1 MREGWKGE
9 QLLGELK
16 TFIVGMQYYE
26 AEVNPGERV
35 NLEREPDNPHDANSI
50 RVENP
55 DFLPV
60 GHIPRRIS
68 GWLAPLLDGGKVRA
82 EGAVGSEPPPPF
94 TNRAPLRLML
104 HLCSKGRHIL
114 EANTEPSTELEAL
127 HEIIRRAYADVEPYK
142 DPELVAGLGERLA
155 VLGTRDTLPETRL
168 LLALFPGRAAL
179 VRQRQIEHVAA
190 MLKEEIA
197 GIDVGEPLHHHNIT
211 VFPLMGARG
220 KGCYTLLAQAI
231 KSGQALVEDVDEEGD
246 VPNLRVVNDSE
257 RPLLI
262 VEGEVLR
269 GAKQDRVVNITVIVA
284 AKTSFTLPVSCV
296 ERGRWDYVSKH
307 FRPERFVPPRVRAA
321 AMQDMQSGEGEYHPN
336 QSRIWREV
344 DSVLEDV
351 GADSA
356 TATIADAFKAS
367 QKRLKEYRNRISLPK
382 EAAGFLVAKGD
393 ALVGMDL
400 FDSPKTMRKFWR
412 RLSEAYFVEALRD
425 TKETRPAKK
434 RTARKLL
441 RHISENAKVSAQQ
454 LGSGLRLHVES
465 EKLVGSA
472 VWSGEQL
479 CHLSAFAAP
488 EGAIDGPGPEA
499 C

>member
-1 MREGWKGE
+1 MKRRWKDE
-9 QLLGELK
+9 KLLGEFE
-16 TFIVGMQYYE
+16 TFVVGMQYHD
-26 AEVNPGERV
+26 AVIRPGEGV

-94 TNRAPLRLML
+94 TNRAPLRLVL

-114 EANTEPSTELEAL
+114 EANTEPSTELKAL
-127 HEIIRRAYADVEPYK
+127 HEIIRRAYADVESYK

-155 VLGTRDTLPETRL
+155 VLGTRDALPETRL
-168 LLALFPGRAAL
+168 LLALFPARAAL

-211 VFPLMGARG
+211 VFPLMGACG

-231 KSGQALVEDVDEEGD
+231 KSGQALVEEVDEEGD
-246 VPNLRVVNDSE
+246 VPNLRVVNDSAL
-257 RPLLI
+257 PLMI

-307 FRPERFVPPRVRAA
+307 FRAERFVPPRVRAA
-321 AMQDMQSGEGEYHPN
+321 AMQDIQSREGKYHPS

-382 EAAGFLVAKGD
+382 EATGFLVAKAD

-400 FDSPKTMRKFWR
+400 FDSPKTMRKFWH
-412 RLSEAYFVEALRD
+412 RLSEAYFVEAVLE
-425 TKETRPAKK
+425 KEEKNPTSKK
-434 RTARKLL
+434 AARRMLQEVAE
-441 RHISENAKVSAQQ
+441 HAKVSARQ
-454 LGSGLRLHVES
+454 LGSGLRLDVQS
-465 EKLVGSA
+465 EKLLGSA

-488 EGAIDGPGPEA
+488 EGVIDDSGPEV
-499 C
+499 